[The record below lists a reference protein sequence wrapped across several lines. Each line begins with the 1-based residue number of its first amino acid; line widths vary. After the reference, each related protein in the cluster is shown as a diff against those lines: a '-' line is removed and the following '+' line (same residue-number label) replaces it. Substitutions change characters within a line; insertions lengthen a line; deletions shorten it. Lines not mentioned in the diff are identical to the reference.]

1 MRMYAGMQGARCTT
15 LCKQVCRMPRSMAL
29 YACMMFKYTALY
41 SRCMHVC
48 SMPLANGSST
58 CMQVLDENRGSGS
71 YMETCPQ
78 RLPHICND
86 PSIMVVLL
94 VNASAKG
101 TVSSLDQLCCDI
113 TTVSASQC
121 TWYTPMLS
129 MKINI
134 VPTHDQTSYPLLC
147 LRTTCT
153 QYLLCPANLLIFAGL
168 T

>member
-1 MRMYAGMQGARCTT
+1 MYARRYARC
-15 LCKQVCRMPRSMAL
+15 QVYHAVQTSVQDAQVNGSVRLHDVQIYCFVQSMHACVQ
-29 YACMMFKYTALY
+29 YA
-41 SRCMHVC
+41 
-48 SMPLANGSST
+48 LANGSST

-121 TWYTPMLS
+121 T
-129 MKINI
+129 
-134 VPTHDQTSYPLLC
+134 
-147 LRTTCT
+147 
-153 QYLLCPANLLIFAGL
+153 
-168 T
+168 